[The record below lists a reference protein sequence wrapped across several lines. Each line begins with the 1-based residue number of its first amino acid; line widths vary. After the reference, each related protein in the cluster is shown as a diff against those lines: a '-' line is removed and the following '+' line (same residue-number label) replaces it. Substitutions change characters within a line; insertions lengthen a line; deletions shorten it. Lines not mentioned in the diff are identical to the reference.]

1 MRIVYESVKP
11 SLPPKKKNRI
21 FVYNVQKFMYP
32 RVIFLDLEKERLRWK
47 ERIYLQRRK
56 T

>member
-11 SLPPKKKNRI
+11 CLPQKKRHI

-32 RVIFLDLEKERLRWK
+32 RVIVLDLEKERSRWK
-47 ERIYLQRRK
+47 ERSYLQRRK